1 MLAAGAKTVKIE
13 HKQRTP
19 RPLRDRGVFFLHEL
33 YEFVQND
40 EKYCAGFLDME
51 KTCIYNEVSSFVSR
65 TAGGENSR
73 LTGRQNAAQDKNFP
87 RGNKCLCK
95 KDW

>member
-1 MLAAGAKTVKIE
+1 MRAGV
-13 HKQRTP
+13 
-19 RPLRDRGVFFLHEL
+19 VFFLHEL

-51 KTCIYNEVSSFVSR
+51 KTCIYNEASSFVSR

-73 LTGRQNAAQDKNFP
+73 LTGRQKDAQA
-87 RGNKCLCK
+87 LK
-95 KDW
+95 KPA